1 MIQTWFFLAHSAI
14 ERSSARVYT
23 APVGLQGEQRMRP
36 RVLLVWLRSR
46 SLALT
51 LRPHSMSPGTSTG
64 SARQRCTIWGY
75 DTQAGA
81 GMSTRSFA
89 PNRVK
94 QALKMDCLLP
104 ELTTI

>member
-36 RVLLVWLRSR
+36 RVLLVWVRSK

-51 LRPHSMSPGTSTG
+51 LRPHSISPGTSTG

-75 DTQAGA
+75 ETQAGD
-81 GMSTRSFA
+81 GISTRSRG
-89 PNRVK
+89 PNSEK
-94 QALKMDCLLP
+94 QALKSDCLEP
-104 ELTTI
+104 EL